1 MSSTRRKRLTRVE
14 VQELIKS
21 LLSIQSLDEQRLMN
35 FAEKINGAP
44 FKVQPLTMSV
54 AKNAVLGKFGC
65 SSTSDLR
72 KNKTFL
78 MSVGGEEISLRS
90 KSDWLKQYRR
100 WVAVPEEEREKS
112 GPTCINGI
120 DVLENFRPWHIFGLD
135 PNTATSED
143 VKSSFRELAKKHHP
157 DTGGDPR
164 DFERIQKMRDS
175 ILALMN

>member
-1 MSSTRRKRLTRVE
+1 MSSTRRKRLTRAE

-21 LLSIQSLDEQRLMN
+21 LLSIQSLDEQRLMS

-44 FKVQPLTMSV
+44 FKAKPLTMSA
-54 AKNAVLGKFGC
+54 AKNAVLERFGC
-65 SSTSDLR
+65 SSTGELR

-78 MSVGGEEISLRS
+78 MSIGEEEVSLRS

-100 WVAVPEEEREKS
+100 WVAVPDEERGKS

-157 DTGGDPR
+157 DAGGDSR
-164 DFERIQKMRDS
+164 VFERIQKMRDS

>member
-1 MSSTRRKRLTRVE
+1 
-14 VQELIKS
+14 
-21 LLSIQSLDEQRLMN
+21 
-35 FAEKINGAP
+35 
-44 FKVQPLTMSV
+44 
-54 AKNAVLGKFGC
+54 
-65 SSTSDLR
+65 
-72 KNKTFL
+72 

-164 DFERIQKMRDS
+164 VFERIQKMRDS